1 MPKFQQICWLIF
13 RHPEKIL
20 TSDLDVVTNLVP
32 VVDGHG
38 KLEWNSQE
46 KSWFTLYAT
55 RIIHSSLRKNEQ
67 VARLLGWRCAMNHT
81 ISRYN

>member
-38 KLEWNSQE
+38 KLE
-46 KSWFTLYAT
+46 
-55 RIIHSSLRKNEQ
+55 
-67 VARLLGWRCAMNHT
+67 
-81 ISRYN
+81 